1 MFKNLILLNQMEFFK
16 KCFVINL
23 DRRPDRYT
31 EFLSRIPFNSL
42 ICKRFSAIDGKNL
55 TNYSVK
61 ENPYVMGCHL
71 SHKQILENVM
81 NDDNIKNDDFVI
93 IFEDDVFFNKNFIE
107 GIENI
112 KQTVDMIDINSVIY
126 IGGRFKTCFNPSSY
140 KGWSFIK
147 NNIYMKYG
155 DYSNILPQDY
165 DRTTN
170 VIVLSKFACKEIIE
184 KTKHIKSSE
193 PIDSLYNNIRK
204 YIPEMKIYD
213 LFPHLCY
220 SPANYK
226 TDIQNYIF

>member
-1 MFKNLILLNQMEFFK
+1 MDFFK

-31 EFLSRIPFNSL
+31 EFLGRIPFDSL
-42 ICKRFSAIDGKNL
+42 ICQRFSAIDGKNI
-55 TNYSVK
+55 TNYSLK

-71 SHKQILENVM
+71 SHKHILENVM

-112 KQTVDMIDINSVIY
+112 KKSIDIIDINSVIY
-126 IGGRFKTCFNPSSY
+126 IGGRFKSSFKPSSY
-140 KGWSFIK
+140 KGWSFLK

-155 DYSNILPQDY
+155 DYSNILSQDY

-170 VIVLSKFACKEIIE
+170 VLILSKFACKEIIE

-204 YIPEMKIYD
+204 CIPDMKIYD

>member
-1 MFKNLILLNQMEFFK
+1 MDFFK

-23 DRRPDRYT
+23 DRRPDRYN
-31 EFLSRIPFNSL
+31 EFLSRIPFNSV
-42 ICKRFSAIDGKNL
+42 ICQRFSAIDGKNIL
-55 TNYSVK
+55 KYSVK

-71 SHKQILENVM
+71 SHKTILEIVM
-81 NDDNIKNDDFVI
+81 NDENIKNDEFVI
-93 IFEDDVFFNKNFIE
+93 IFEDDVFFNTNFME
-107 GIENI
+107 GIDNI
-112 KQTVDMIDINSVIY
+112 KNNIDIFDINSLIY
-126 IGGRFKTCFNPSSY
+126 IGGRFKTSFKPSSN
-140 KGWSFIK
+140 KGWSFLK
-147 NNIYMKYG
+147 NNIYMKDG
-155 DYSNILPQDY
+155 DYSNILPSDY

-170 VIVLSKFACKEIIE
+170 VIILSKFACKEIIE

-204 YIPEMKIYD
+204 HIPEMKIYD